1 MIDMERSV
9 GYTGILPGILILP
22 QEGLK
27 AREGGGGHAN
37 PFDVFSSFFGGGR
50 KYHRCACIHSSS
62 RAVDRDSGVRKG
74 PTMVSEFE
82 VPLADM

>member
-1 MIDMERSV
+1 MIDTERSV
-9 GYTGILPGILILP
+9 NFSEIRLLYLICP

-50 KYHRCACIHSSS
+50 K
-62 RAVDRDSGVRKG
+62 
-74 PTMVSEFE
+74 
-82 VPLADM
+82 